1 MKNDVRK
8 ILVFCV
14 ASSLFLAACGRP
26 LPFPGL
32 SNDEV
37 YALGVQEMEEARW
50 SEAAEAFE
58 FVLFSPSF
66 SRAAEALAKKLE
78 TDSLTAQVKVGE
90 EDRLFGSVTV
100 QNVAELLEEKGYEIE
115 RRAIHLRDAIRELGV
130 YNVEVRLHPDVK
142 ATVKLWVVK
151 E

>member
-1 MKNDVRK
+1 MRVILLKDVESLGSAGEVVQVKDGFGRNFLIPRQEALIATDASVAQFESRRK
-8 ILVFCV
+8 QHEAV
-14 ASSLFLAACGRP
+14 AER
-26 LPFPGL
+26 
-32 SNDEV
+32 E
-37 YALGVQEMEEARW
+37 R
-50 SEAAEAFE
+50 
-58 FVLFSPSF
+58 
-66 SRAAEALAKKLE
+66 RAAEALAKKLE
-78 TDSLTAQVKVGE
+78 TDSLTAQVKVGD

-115 RRAIHLRDAIRELGV
+115 RRAIHLQDAIRELGV

>member
-1 MKNDVRK
+1 MRVILLKDVESLGSAGEVVQVKDGFGRNFLIPRQEALIATDASVAQFESRRK
-8 ILVFCV
+8 QHEAV
-14 ASSLFLAACGRP
+14 AER
-26 LPFPGL
+26 
-32 SNDEV
+32 E
-37 YALGVQEMEEARW
+37 R
-50 SEAAEAFE
+50 
-58 FVLFSPSF
+58 
-66 SRAAEALAKKLE
+66 RAAEALAKKLE

-100 QNVAELLEEKGYEIE
+100 QNVAELLEEKGYDID
-115 RRAIHLRDAIRELGV
+115 RRAIHLQDAIRELGV